1 MLLFALLMGSLVFAL
16 PLTGEVWRRGRD
28 NIVVRSRDEAIEYF
42 EDKIEEASVYV
53 NRRLRRVREQ
63 YEVASAT
70 LSVLGFLLKIIDKV
84 LKFIAR
90 LLAG

>member
-1 MLLFALLMGSLVFAL
+1 MLLFALLMGSLVFGL

-42 EDKIEEASVYV
+42 EDKIEHASVYV
-53 NRRLRRVREQ
+53 NRRLGAVREQ

-70 LSVLGFLLKIIDKV
+70 LSVLGLLLKVIDKV
-84 LKFIAR
+84 FKFIAR